1 MQKKI
6 IIFLLINFGIYCLL
20 LLFDFTY
27 IYFLLIVS
35 LIVYLRFKYLFNRYN
50 NLLIAKEFI
59 SLSLQGYYFLS
70 KEEDYINFA
79 FNYLP
84 VKIKKQC
91 NNDLEKLDSIFA
103 FRPLSL
109 FIEVSSSESKKEDK
123 IRAFKDI
130 LIYADW
136 MIDNKDNLNKVFY
149 NLSEINAI
157 VLFLKFFINVNYSNI
172 YLLILFIIFIVENI
186 FAIFVLNKYYSLNKN
201 KMEMSMIEF
210 FIYLNVYSP
219 FLSFE
224 KSINV
229 LSNNDIANFKPLL
242 EASYQHNEN
251 EFFLVK
257 EKYNDDKIK
266 NYLMLVYH
274 LTYLNKIKNYDFEE
288 INDLKN
294 VVLKSH
300 KNNIIN
306 LNYLYLLVIMFNV
319 YYILVCYGKI

>member
-6 IIFLLINFGIYCLL
+6 IIFLLINFSIYCL

-84 VKIKKQC
+84 VKINNQC

-157 VLFLKFFINVNYSNI
+157 VLFLKFFVNVNYSNI
-172 YLLILFIIFIVENI
+172 YLLILFIIFVVENI
-186 FAIFVLNKYYSLNKN
+186 FVIFALNKYYSLNKN

-229 LSNNDIANFKPLL
+229 LDNNDIANFKPLL

>member
-1 MQKKI
+1 MK
-6 IIFLLINFGIYCLL
+6 
-20 LLFDFTY
+20 
-27 IYFLLIVS
+27 
-35 LIVYLRFKYLFNRYN
+35 
-50 NLLIAKEFI
+50 
-59 SLSLQGYYFLS
+59 S
-70 KEEDYINFA
+70 K
-79 FNYLP
+79 
-84 VKIKKQC
+84 
-91 NNDLEKLDSIFA
+91 
-103 FRPLSL
+103 
-109 FIEVSSSESKKEDK
+109 SKKEDK

-149 NLSEINAI
+149 NLSEINVI

-172 YLLILFIIFIVENI
+172 YLLMLFIIFIVENI
-186 FAIFVLNKYYSLNKN
+186 FVIFVLNKYYSLNKN

>member
-6 IIFLLINFGIYCLL
+6 IIFLLINFGIYCL

-84 VKIKKQC
+84 VKIKNQC

-109 FIEVSSSESKKEDK
+109 FIEISSSESKKEDK

-149 NLSEINAI
+149 NLSEVNTI

-186 FAIFVLNKYYSLNKN
+186 FVIFVLNKYYSLNKN